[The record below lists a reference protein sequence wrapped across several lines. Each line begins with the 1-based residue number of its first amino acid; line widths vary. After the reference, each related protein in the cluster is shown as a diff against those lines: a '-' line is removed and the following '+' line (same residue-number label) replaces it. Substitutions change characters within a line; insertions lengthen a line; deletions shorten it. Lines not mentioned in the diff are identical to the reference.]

1 MTTLPRSA
9 AAVATVL
16 IAVPVLAGCIAEY
29 TGSVTIQNDLDQPA
43 QIWYEIDGVESLQG
57 TVEVGNLKDFDFD
70 LFLPGHKGDC
80 TTKDIIARAADGTEL
95 ARVPPP
101 ICRDKGATLSRYQP

>member
-1 MTTLPRSA
+1 MSSRPRWSA
-9 AAVATVL
+9 A
-16 IAVPVLAGCIAEY
+16 LAGVLFATLLTGCIEEVNGA
-29 TGSVTIQNDLDQPA
+29 VTVQNDLDQPA

-57 TVEVGNLKDFDFD
+57 TVEVGDLMEFDFD
-70 LFLPGHKGDC
+70 LFDPGHKGDC

-101 ICRDKGATLSRYQP
+101 ICRDKGATLSRFQP